1 VAYKLGFRNYTYGL
15 LGDDSLDSNRKFY
28 KLYHKILKQLG
39 VNISDAKCTTSNNG
53 SCEFAKRIFRK
64 NKEVTGL
71 PVKLLSDL
79 EIFPEQFLELIK
91 TCRHRGYR
99 DKKLRP
105 GVLQL
110 IETMPKP
117 TQKQL
122 LDLLALPSRLT
133 NQAPILEV
141 MNGTFAATLLCLSER
156 EQNMY
161 LKYARDVVF

>member
-1 VAYKLGFRNYTYGL
+1 LFKKG
-15 LGDDSLDSNRKFY
+15 
-28 KLYHKILKQLG
+28 
-39 VNISDAKCTTSNNG
+39 
-53 SCEFAKRIFRK
+53 
-64 NKEVTGL
+64 KEVTGI
-71 PVKLLSDL
+71 PVYLLRNL
-79 EIFPEQFLELIK
+79 ENFPEQFLELIK
-91 TCRHRGYR
+91 ICRHRGYT
-99 DKKLRP
+99 DKDLGP
-105 GVLQL
+105 VVLQL